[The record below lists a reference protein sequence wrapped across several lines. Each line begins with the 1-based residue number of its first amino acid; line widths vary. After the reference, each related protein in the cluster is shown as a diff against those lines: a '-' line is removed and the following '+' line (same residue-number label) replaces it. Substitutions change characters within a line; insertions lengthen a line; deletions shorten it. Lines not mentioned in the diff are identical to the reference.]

1 MRRNPVSVISLAEL
15 ESSGLRRRAENDV
28 REISR
33 TTLSACAIALAQSDS
48 ADPPDSPALSAHAA
62 SVFLNSNLALV
73 CGISISQPLVMC
85 FGRPES
91 IQGSKTVTVQASG
104 LR

>member
-1 MRRNPVSVISLAEL
+1 MPGIEL
-15 ESSGLRRRAENDV
+15 SICTLTDLENSILRRRAENAV

-33 TTLSACAIALAQSDS
+33 RTLSACAIALAQWDS
-48 ADPPDSPALSAHAA
+48 ADPPYSPTLSAHAA

-91 IQGSKTVTVQASG
+91 IQGSNTVTVRRAG
-104 LR
+104 